1 MLGWDDVLDVLLPEL
16 GLEFEL
22 LLELPELGLLLE
34 PEEELALLLIGLE
47 LELPPLEVGFV
58 SEKVVSFESL
68 AELVLLSDTL
78 SVSDEELSEAVLS
91 VLSSALSLSIS
102 EEEAELEELSS
113 LTREEVFE
121 LLLFVFLSSVLLLQ
135 ETSEA
140 MSRQITSKIAIIKA
154 IIFFF
159 VL

>member
-1 MLGWDDVLDVLLPEL
+1 MLL
-16 GLEFEL
+16 
-22 LLELPELGLLLE
+22 
-34 PEEELALLLIGLE
+34 GLE

-58 SEKVVSFESL
+58 SEKVASFESL
-68 AELVLLSDTL
+68 AELVLFSDWL

-113 LTREEVFE
+113 FTREEVFE